1 MGLRVANGPVSWGV
15 DLPDK
20 PGAPPWEEVFSE
32 ISEAGYQWCELGPV
46 GYLPNDDERV
56 RAELEARGLGVAGSY
71 IFEPLHDAR
80 SSRPHRRGHPHDLS
94 SHRRPRRQLPRRH
107 RHGQRRA
114 WCHCRP
120 QRRSSPPRRSA
131 VRGAVARAAAVSRAS
146 PPSTASHRC
155 CIPHAGSYIEF
166 EDEIER
172 VLADT
177 ADDGL
182 QLCIDT
188 GHFAYA
194 GVDPVRFLADHRDR
208 TPYLHFK
215 DIDPIVLQKVVS
227 DAVPFFDAISLGVF
241 CPVGQGMVDFN
252 ALAAELRNGFDG
264 PGTIEQDRDFR
275 SPTTPLEDAKASLDY
290 LRGLG
295 LTD

>member
-15 DLPDK
+15 DVPDK

-32 ISEAGYQWCELGPV
+32 ISEAGYKWCELGPV
-46 GYLPNDDERV
+46 GYLPNDDDRV

-71 IFEPLHDAR
+71 IFEPLHDAGK
-80 SSRPHRRGHPHDLS
+80 HDHIADVTHTTCRRIAGLGGNYLVVIDMVS
-94 SHRRPRRQLPRRH
+94 DER
-107 RHGQRRA
+107 GA
-114 WCHCRP
+114 TAG
-120 QRRSSPPRRSA
+120 RSA
-131 VRGAVARAAAVSRAS
+131 AAPRLDGQPYDALLKGLRQSANIAGEHGLTPVL
-146 PPSTASHRC
+146 H
-155 CIPHAGSYIEF
+155 PHAGSYIEF

-172 VLADT
+172 VLDDT

-194 GVDPVRFLADHRDR
+194 GVDPVRFLAEHRDR

-227 DAVPFFDAISLGVF
+227 DAVAFFDAVSLGVF

-290 LRGLG
+290 VRGLG

>member
-1 MGLRVANGPVSWGV
+1 MGLRLANGPVSWGV

-32 ISEAGYQWCELGPV
+32 ISEAGYRWCELGPV
-46 GYLPNDDERV
+46 GYLPEDDERV
-56 RAELEARGLGVAGSY
+56 RAELDARGLGVAGSY
-71 IFEPLHDAR
+71 IFEPMHDAN
-80 SSRPHRRGHPHDLS
+80 
-94 SHRRPRRQLPRRH
+94 RH
-107 RHGQRRA
+107 RDVADITHLTCGRIA
-114 WCHCRP
+114 ALGGEYLVVIDMV
-120 QRRSSPPRRSA
+120 SPERGATAGRSA
-131 VRGAVARAAAVSRAS
+131 AATRLEGRAYRDFLTGLRQATTIAIDYGLTPVL
-146 PPSTASHRC
+146 H
-155 CIPHAGSYIEF
+155 PHAGSYVEF

-188 GHFAYA
+188 GHFTYA
-194 GVDPVRFLADHRDR
+194 GVDPVRFLAEHRDR

-215 DIDPIVLQKVVS
+215 DIDPIVHQKVCS
-227 DAVPFFDAISLGVF
+227 DGVPFFDAVSLGVF
-241 CPVGQGMVDFN
+241 CPVGQGTVDFP
-252 ALAAELRNGFDG
+252 ALAAELARGFDG

-275 SPTTPLEDAKASLDY
+275 STTTALEDAKASLDF

-295 LTD
+295 LAD

>member
-20 PGAPPWEEVFSE
+20 PGAPAWEGVFSE
-32 ISEAGYQWCELGPV
+32 ISEAGYRWCELGPR
-46 GYLPNDDERV
+46 GYLPDDDKLV
-56 RAELEARGLGVAGSY
+56 RAELESRGLSVAGSY
-71 IFEPLHDAR
+71 IFEPLHDEDRQAAIADITQ
-80 SSRPHRRGHPHDLS
+80 STCRRIAGLG
-94 SHRRPRRQLPRRH
+94 
-107 RHGQRRA
+107 GQFLVVIDMVSTERGA
-114 WCHCRP
+114 TAG
-120 QRRSSPPRRSA
+120 RSA
-131 VRGAVARAAAVSRAS
+131 AASRLDGRAYEVLLNGLRQSAS
-146 PPSTASHRC
+146 IAIEHGLTPVLH
-155 CIPHAGSYIEF
+155 PHAGSYIEF

-172 VLADT
+172 VLDDT

-194 GVDPVRFLADHRDR
+194 GVEPVRFLAEHRDR

-215 DIDPIVLQKVVS
+215 DIDPIVHQKVIS
-227 DAVPFFDAISLGVF
+227 DGVAFFDAIPLGVF
-241 CPVGQGMVDFN
+241 VPVGQGVVDFN
-252 ALAAELRNGFDG
+252 ALAAELKNGFDG

>member
-20 PGAPPWEEVFSE
+20 PGVPPWETVFDE
-32 ISEAGYQWCELGPV
+32 ISEAGYRWCELGPV
-46 GYLPNDDERV
+46 GYLPDDDARV
-56 RAELEARGLGVAGSY
+56 RAELEARRLGVAGSY
-71 IFEPLHDAR
+71 VFQPMHDPDRHDEIADITHTTCTR
-80 SSRPHRRGHPHDLS
+80 IASLGGSYLVVIDMVSTERGATA
-94 SHRRPRRQLPRRH
+94 
-107 RHGQRRA
+107 G
-114 WCHCRP
+114 
-120 QRRSSPPRRSA
+120 RSA
-131 VRGAVARAAAVSRAS
+131 AAPRLNGQPYHALLTGLRQVAGIAVDHGLTPVL
-146 PPSTASHRC
+146 H
-155 CIPHAGSYIEF
+155 PHAGSYIEF

-172 VLADT
+172 VLDDT

-194 GVDPVRFLADHRDR
+194 GVEPVRFLAEHRAR

-215 DIDPIVLQKVVS
+215 DIDPVVHDKVVS
-227 DAVPFFDAISLGVF
+227 DEVAFFDAVSMGVF
-241 CPVGQGMVDFN
+241 CPVGQGIVDFT
-252 ALAAELRNGFDG
+252 ALAAELANGFDG

-295 LTD
+295 LAD